1 MCGTFEAFKDTE
13 IRNRLRHQHQESAD
27 ESLGLGLGHWPL
39 SNVMDETKIK
49 ILLIEDN
56 PADARL
62 IEEML
67 AEAKGLLYDLK
78 WVDNLTAGIKYLEA
92 GEIDVVLL
100 DLGLPESCGM
110 ETLQRLHAQVPS
122 VPTLVVF
129 SGLSDESIAIQA
141 VQAGAQDYLVKGQ
154 VDSALLARSIRYAI
168 ERSQAKEALQQAH
181 AELER
186 RVVERTAELANTVN
200 ALNAEILERKQA
212 EERIRY
218 MAHYDAL
225 TGLPNRILLQDR
237 VRQALAYAH
246 RNRTQV
252 ALLFIDLDYF
262 KHINDSLGHPIGD
275 RLLQMV
281 ANRFQEYLRQG
292 DSVARLGGDEFVLC
306 LPLLTGSNDAALVAQ
321 KALDVLDIP
330 FIVEGHELHVSASIG
345 ISLYPQD
352 GTNVENLMRAA
363 DTAMYHAKE
372 KGRNNYQFFTP
383 ALNKAAQQRLVV
395 ANQLRNAL
403 ARNEFAVYY
412 QPQIDMAS
420 GTIFSAEALLRWQKP
435 GQAAVSCGPY
445 ISIAE
450 ETGLVLPIG
459 EWVLRQAC
467 RQLKQWRNAGYPTLR
482 MAVNLSPRQFYQ
494 PNFLNKIQQILDE
507 AELPASALN
516 LEITESLLLQRSEDN
531 VAALNQL
538 SSMGMQLSV
547 DDFGTGYSSLAYLQ
561 RFPVHAIK
569 IDQSFVRGIGRD
581 SNHTALVAAIIAMAN
596 SLELKVLAEGVETSQ
611 QRTFLMA
618 HGCPAA
624 QGFYYSEA
632 VPAEEFIKIL
642 GN

>member
-1 MCGTFEAFKDTE
+1 MNDT
-13 IRNRLRHQHQESAD
+13 Q
-27 ESLGLGLGHWPL
+27 
-39 SNVMDETKIK
+39 IK

-56 PADARL
+56 PGDARL
-62 IEEML
+62 IENML
-67 AEAKGLLYDLK
+67 AEAKGLLCDLK

-110 ETLQRLHAQVPS
+110 ETLQRLHAQVPN

-168 ERSQAKEALQQAH
+168 ERSQAKDALQQAH

-218 MAHYDAL
+218 MAHYDVL
-225 TGLPNRILLQDR
+225 TGLPNRVLLQDR
-237 VRQALAYAH
+237 VRQALAYA
-246 RNRTQV
+246 RRSKTQV

-306 LPLLTGSNDAALVAQ
+306 LPLHSGSSDAALVAQ

-345 ISLYPQD
+345 IGLYPQD
-352 GTNVENLMRAA
+352 GTDVESLMRAA
-363 DTAMYHAKE
+363 DTAMYSAKE

-412 QPQIDMAS
+412 QPQVDMAS
-420 GTIFSAEALLRWQKP
+420 GTIFSAEALLRWKKP
-435 GQAAVSCGPY
+435 GHAAVSCGPF

-467 RQLKQWRNAGYPTLR
+467 RQLKQWHNAGYPKLR

-494 PNFLNKIQQILDE
+494 PNFLNTIQQILDE
-507 AELPASALN
+507 AELPASALD

-569 IDQSFVRGIGRD
+569 IDQSFVHGIGRD

-596 SLELKVLAEGVETSQ
+596 SLQLKVLAEGVETAQ

-632 VPAEEFIKIL
+632 VPAEAFIKIL